1 LIAKPAL
8 ALILVAAAT
17 LPWAAP
23 AAAGQE
29 PPEPAA
35 GGPIRDADGNKI
47 FDDLEER
54 LAEAGPDETF
64 STIVLLH
71 EPISPANHA
80 SLERL
85 VGSFAIGHQYRSVN
99 GFAAALTKSRIGT
112 LVGHPLVKQIELDR
126 ILTPALDTATFW
138 SGVQKART
146 DFGVDGNRDGLA
158 TYSTNDVVMAVL
170 DSGIHAAHVDLDGGK
185 VLAWR
190 DFIFNNQ
197 AGPYDEGAECSYHG
211 THVSSTAAGEG
222 QANPSFKGVAP
233 GAALV
238 GVKVLGVVQVPGGRI
253 CGGSTSQI
261 NAGIQWI
268 IDNKATY
275 NIRVFN
281 MSLGGTGCSNGS
293 DSQSQLVNAAV
304 NAGMVGVVA
313 AGNEGPAT
321 CTISSPAAAE
331 SAITVAAMADPTH
344 GVSVNP
350 SCPRPPGGFYLACF
364 SSRGPTLDNRIK
376 PDIAAPGVV
385 IRAASGG
392 TTNQY
397 KDASGTSMAT
407 PFTAG
412 VAALMLDANNS
423 LTPSAVKSTLLNT
436 AVDWGPP
443 GKDIDYG
450 AGRIDAYEAL
460 RSTLGSAGTGI
471 AVPQHRFIQ
480 DSLAAHGLPGDTDN
494 YTVKITNPSLPLAV
508 TIITTSWNSNQ
519 AVDFDAILLDRN
531 GLEVARSETTSRQET
546 MGLAS
551 PSNGPYTLRIFA
563 WEGNPP
569 SAPPSLGGNYF
580 FDLSAGGCIDN
591 GAADLDGD
599 AFSNILEAAV
609 GTDMCS
615 PCGADAWPAD
625 INNDGFSDISDVT
638 ALTGVFGQSVP
649 PAPARY
655 DIAPDPPDGFVDI
668 TDVSRMTGFFGQSC
682 LP

>member
-1 LIAKPAL
+1 MT
-8 ALILVAAAT
+8 AAAT
-17 LPWAAP
+17 LLWSSP
-23 AAAGQE
+23 AAIGQA
-29 PPEPAA
+29 PPEPDA
-35 GGPIRDADGNKI
+35 GGLIHDADGNKI

-54 LAEAGPDETF
+54 LAGAGPDETF

-71 EPISPANHA
+71 EPVTPANQA
-80 SLERL
+80 NLQRS
-85 VGSFAIGHQYRSVN
+85 VGSFAMGHHYRSIN
-99 GFAAALTKSRIGT
+99 GFAAALSKSRILT
-112 LVGHPLVKQIELDR
+112 LAGHPLVKQVELDR

-138 SGVQKART
+138 SGVQKARL

-158 TYSTNDVVMAVL
+158 TYSTNDIVIAVL

-197 AGPYDEGAECSYHG
+197 TGPYDEGAECSYHG

-238 GVKVLGVVQVPGGRI
+238 GAKVLGVVQVPGGRI

-281 MSLGGTGCSNGS
+281 MSLGGVGCSNGS
-293 DSQSQLVNAAV
+293 DSQSLLVNAAV
-304 NAGMVGVVA
+304 AAGMVGVVA

-331 SAITVAAMADPTH
+331 SAITVAATADPTH

-423 LTPSAVKSTLLNT
+423 LTPPAVKSALLNT
-436 AVDWGPP
+436 SVDWGPA

-450 AGRIDAYEAL
+450 AGRLDAYKAV
-460 RSTLGSAGTGI
+460 RSASGGAGTGI

-480 DSLAAHGLPGDTDN
+480 GSLAAHGQPGDTDN
-494 YTVKITNPSLPLAV
+494 YIIKITNPSLPLAV
-508 TIITTSWNSNQ
+508 TMVITSWSSNQ
-519 AVDFDAILLDRN
+519 TVDFEAILLDAD
-531 GLEVARSETTSRQET
+531 GLEVARSETASRQET
-546 MGLAS
+546 VALAS
-551 PSNGPYTLRIFA
+551 PSNGPYTLRIFT

-569 SAPPSLGGNYF
+569 FSPPSQGGNYF

-599 AFSNILEAAV
+599 AFSNVVEAAV
-609 GTDMCS
+609 GTDLCS
-615 PCGADAWPAD
+615 PCGADSWPAD
-625 INNDGFSDISDVT
+625 INNDTFVDVIGDIAFV
-638 ALTGVFGQSVP
+638 ANHFGQSVP

-655 DIAPDPPDGFVDI
+655 NLAPDPPDAFIDVIGDI
-668 TDVSRMTGFFGQSC
+668 SRMAGLFGQSC
-682 LP
+682 AP